1 MGARRT
7 KWGVLCTCTLI
18 VCGMGYA
25 SWNHKTGDDLRDRV
39 LRTAAAVLARQPA
52 PVYRRT
58 ALWGETLEGDAFE
71 QYALAAAAKGATAGI
86 VWNEAAR
93 AFHEK
98 GGVVTKE
105 RQQQLRETWAPVI
118 QQVRAGAH
126 GQTLTA
132 PSALLGKEVV
142 GLDEALFL
150 ELRSLAG
157 EARTSDFLNL
167 WMDAFTFAV
176 DRLPG
181 PAGGWRDQ
189 FPRSYLSLLTDDVLA
204 TSSAP
209 EMQVLQGFLTNADPL
224 VAVLPDCDV
233 YLASWVRGQIQNAR
247 IEGLGIRTRLYAWQH
262 GFDPFRA
269 DLEGYDE
276 LLTLG
281 AMLRSAATDGG
292 QREAQWSAYRAAPR
306 ERQTP
311 LTRFHDEIIEKSE
324 RQHRQLLAQLRLL
337 RLAVAFHRGVELP
350 QLADPF
356 ASAPLQVQI
365 EGDAAVL
372 RSAITFPGSQRIA
385 RRR

>member
-52 PVYRRT
+52 LVYRRT

-86 VWNEAAR
+86 GWNAADR
-93 AFHEK
+93 AFLEK
-98 GGVVTKE
+98 GAVVTKE

-132 PSALLGKEVV
+132 PSSFLGKVV

-150 ELRSLAG
+150 ELRSLAS
-157 EARTSDFLNL
+157 EARASDFLNL
-167 WMDAFTFAV
+167 WMDAFTFAI

-204 TSSAP
+204 TLSAP
-209 EMQVLQGFLTNADPL
+209 ELQVLQGCLTNADPL
-224 VAVLPDCDV
+224 VAVLPDCEGF
-233 YLASWVRGQIQNAR
+233 LAWSVRVQVENAR
-247 IEGLGIRTRLYAWQH
+247 IEGLGIRTRLFAWQH

-276 LLTLG
+276 LFRLG
-281 AMLRSAATDGG
+281 PMLRPAATDGG

-311 LTRFHDEIIEKSE
+311 LTRFHDEITEKSE

-372 RSAITFPGSQRIA
+372 GSAITFPGSQRIA